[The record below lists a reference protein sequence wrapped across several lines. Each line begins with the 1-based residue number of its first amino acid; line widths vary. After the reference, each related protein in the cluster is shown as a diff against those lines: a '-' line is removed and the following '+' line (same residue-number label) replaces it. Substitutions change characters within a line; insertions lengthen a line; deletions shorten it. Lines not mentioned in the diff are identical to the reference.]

1 MILERAFPA
10 PPGKRIILPGKA
22 ADYCAPPPCQQQH
35 AFSFGLSHPTNPSRP
50 LPRCRGVHPSLMAAR
65 LCAPRLKMLDGEFV
79 RGSHRLGVSYPGRTS
94 SSHDTILVTSITTY
108 SPKIIFSS
116 ASGRSVEV
124 LRGSM
129 PQLDSRAASWHKYSI
144 MKRELLLKCK
154 QIMANVSL
162 VSVLANQSDPSNSS
176 LGSGPG
182 KSSEYS
188 DVDLVLLGIAM
199 AILVLA
205 IVFGNVL
212 VITALLRFQRLQ
224 TVTNLFIASLAIADL
239 IMGLVVVPFG
249 SSYILLG
256 AWQFGNFMCDFW
268 TATDVLCVTASIET
282 LCVIAL
288 DRYLAITSPL
298 RYPTLLTR
306 GRAFAVVL
314 VVWVVASLISFL
326 PIHLKLWVSD
336 DKEARRCLD
345 DEYCCEF
352 NTSIAYAVSSSIV
365 SFYLPLVVMIF
376 LYSRVFQ
383 EAQKQL
389 EKIRGR
395 ERHLYNLHYTAQLTP
410 SDSPAMNKLR
420 TATEVGE
427 QAGEDR
433 LNMQRTGDTGK
444 EEKLAESRA
453 RTEKGEGKYSA
464 TKRLKFCLK
473 EHKAVKTLGIIMG
486 TFTLC
491 WLPFFILNIL
501 MTFLNLGD
509 IKLLFRLLNW
519 LGYSNSAFNPLIYC
533 RSPDFRHSFQEIL
546 CLRGKGRS
554 FGARRGWAWCRA
566 RDRYSNPTNR
576 TTGNTDLNGVRG
588 LDVQQRS
595 GWKGSLE
602 SSIQDSSLTLAPP
615 PSCCEQVLE
624 VAPGSLTNW
633 QANSSANGSC
643 KENLA
648 SIA

>member
-1 MILERAFPA
+1 MEQASA
-10 PPGKRIILPGKA
+10 
-22 ADYCAPPPCQQQH
+22 
-35 AFSFGLSHPTNPSRP
+35 
-50 LPRCRGVHPSLMAAR
+50 
-65 LCAPRLKMLDGEFV
+65 
-79 RGSHRLGVSYPGRTS
+79 VS
-94 SSHDTILVTSITTY
+94 
-108 SPKIIFSS
+108 
-116 ASGRSVEV
+116 A
-124 LRGSM
+124 
-129 PQLDSRAASWHKYSI
+129 
-144 MKRELLLKCK
+144 
-154 QIMANVSL
+154 
-162 VSVLANQSDPSNSS
+162 LANQSQISNSS
-176 LGSGPG
+176 LVSDWQART
-182 KSSEYS
+182 SEYS
-188 DVDLVLLGIAM
+188 DVELVLLGAAM

-212 VITALLRFQRLQ
+212 VITAILRFQRLQ
-224 TVTNLFIASLAIADL
+224 TVTNFFIASLAVADL

-256 AWQFGNFMCDFW
+256 TWQFGNFMCEFW
-268 TATDVLCVTASIET
+268 TAADVLCVTASIET
-282 LCVIAL
+282 LCGIAL

-314 VVWVVASLISFL
+314 GVWAVASLISFL
-326 PIHLKLWVSD
+326 PIHLKLWVSK
-336 DKEARRCLD
+336 DKEAIRCLA
-345 DEYCCEF
+345 DEYCCDF
-352 NTSIAYAVSSSIV
+352 NTSVAYAVSSSIV

-395 ERHLYNLHYTAQLTP
+395 ERHFNNLHYTAQMTDP
-410 SDSPAMNKLR
+410 DDSPAMSRL
-420 TATEVGE
+420 AGTEAGE

-433 LNMQRTGDTGK
+433 LNMQTTGDTVK
-444 EEKLAESRA
+444 EFGENRA
-453 RTEKGEGKYSA
+453 RTEKGEGKHSA
-464 TKRLKFCLK
+464 AKRLKFCLK

-501 MTFLNLGD
+501 VTFLDLGD

-533 RSPDFRHSFQEIL
+533 RSPDFRHAFQEIL
-546 CLRGKGRS
+546 CLRVKGGS
-554 FGARRGWAWCRA
+554 WGGRRGWRWCRD
-566 RDRYSNPTNR
+566 RDCYSEPPGR
-576 TTGNTDLNGVRG
+576 TIGSSELNGVRG

-602 SSIQDSSLTLAPP
+602 SSIRDSSLTLAP
-615 PSCCEQVLE
+615 STEQVLD
-624 VAPGSLTNW
+624 VAPGSLTH
-633 QANSSANGSC
+633 SSANGSC